1 MYHCFKSMIGR
12 EEYLD
17 LIKVNIYRTAL
28 ARFRLGTWCPR
39 STCTGFVTHFQRQIV
54 RAHFAL
60 IKLKTKHVIWLL
72 RVWKHQKRVH
82 ETKSVQNICNGVEWS
97 KDRTQA
103 AEFVKNGDH
112 SRRTA
117 AIRSVLYRVQQQT
130 IFSTDIQN
138 PHSVARID
146 KRAARSARNTRYRYN
161 QIGPLDHKMADNSV
175 SLARTNTVFSTI
187 TKLIKSESWKTSLN
201 KSYSYNLL
209 NHISKMYTHDSFYLQ
224 QEWEAWLAPVY
235 KHWLD
240 WFVQR
245 SKSQLTQCTKY

>member
-1 MYHCFKSMIGR
+1 MKQSQFK
-12 EEYLD
+12 
-17 LIKVNIYRTAL
+17 T
-28 ARFRLGTWCPR
+28 
-39 STCTGFVTHFQRQIV
+39 FVM
-54 RAHFAL
+54 
-60 IKLKTKHVIWLL
+60 
-72 RVWKHQKRVH
+72 
-82 ETKSVQNICNGVEWS
+82 EWS
-97 KDRTQA
+97 GQRPGHRQRSLSKMETTA
-103 AEFVKNGDH
+103 GV
-112 SRRTA
+112 RRQSGQF
-117 AIRSVLYRVQQQT
+117 IVQQQT

-161 QIGPLDHKMADNSV
+161 QIGPLDHKMADNCV
-175 SLARTNTVFSTI
+175 SLARTNTGFSTI
-187 TKLIKSESWKTSLN
+187 TKLIKSESWKTSLS
-201 KSYSYNLL
+201 KSYRYNLL